1 MVTLT
6 TNEIARMGSVLSEIL
21 TENHAIECNELK
33 IVVDDESFLKIDE
46 DLFYR
51 NRKDEKQEFRPSD
64 KQIVVN
70 FPNVRL
76 YIKKKEEGNVE
87 EVNGKI

>member
-1 MVTLT
+1 MVTLK
-6 TNEIARMGSVLSEIL
+6 TNEIARIGSVLSEIL
-21 TENHAIECNELK
+21 TENHAVECNELK

-70 FPNVRL
+70 FPNVRI
-76 YIKKKEEGNVE
+76 YIKKKDLPLMM
-87 EVNGKI
+87 

>member
-1 MVTLT
+1 MVTLK
-6 TNEIARMGSVLSEIL
+6 TNEIARIGSVLSEIL
-21 TENHAIECNELK
+21 TENHAVECNELK

-70 FPNVRL
+70 FPNVRI
-76 YIKKKEEGNVE
+76 YIKKKEEENVE
-87 EVNGKI
+87 EINGKN

>member
-6 TNEIARMGSVLSEIL
+6 TSEIAKIGSTVSEIL
-21 TENHAIECNELK
+21 AQNHATECNEIK

-51 NRKDEKQEFRPSD
+51 NRKDDKQEFRPSD
-64 KQIVVN
+64 NQIVVN
-70 FPNVRL
+70 FPNVR
-76 YIKKKEEGNVE
+76 IFIRKKSAETWEKN
-87 EVNGKI
+87 